1 MTPHEDTPDAVGT
14 RSVFCTWGSSPAP
27 AIRPLG
33 DVTAH
38 SRAFQ
43 SAAAKLERS
52 QRPRSPQQPG
62 EGQLLV
68 TDPGSTAG
76 LTAPSLARWA
86 ALPRLKAPCLGHA
99 APRHGCCARSPA
111 DTPSTPRGPGL
122 GPKPPHL
129 AEQVLQVP
137 GAGGVR
143 GPVQVGAEAV
153 EALEQRPVAPRV
165 AAAEGAVAPAEG
177 EGPRRPERR
186 LEVQALRVRPARARA
201 QRRRQQQRQRRP
213 AQRPHPGPAAVGG
226 AAPSLGLPPPARPP
240 RAPPGRGE
248 RGLRKAAPCGAS
260 PPAEHCLTLR
270 GRLGEGGSV
279 WFQADR
285 NLPGRSAV

>member
-1 MTPHEDTPDAVGT
+1 MKNGPAFLPYLLAIVLAKSWYGPHRGGGILSIVQV
-14 RSVFCTWGSSPAP
+14 SCIW
-27 AIRPLG
+27 
-33 DVTAH
+33 
-38 SRAFQ
+38 RAF
-43 SAAAKLERS
+43 
-52 QRPRSPQQPG
+52 
-62 EGQLLV
+62 
-68 TDPGSTAG
+68 
-76 LTAPSLARWA
+76 
-86 ALPRLKAPCLGHA
+86 
-99 APRHGCCARSPA
+99 
-111 DTPSTPRGPGL
+111 
-122 GPKPPHL
+122 L

-153 EALEQRPVAPRV
+153 EALQQRPVAPRV

-226 AAPSLGLPPPARPP
+226 AAPSLGLPPPAGPP